1 MRRSIPGVVDAG
13 PGERVVIARWS
24 VPMTIGLV
32 AVTGGILA
40 GWLVAFLGA
49 SGVKE
54 GVTLGVL
61 AALLALPFLV
71 VVRRVPPMLRG
82 MGIEVGDEGVGPFDG
97 RHSTLIPWAD
107 IAGVGFGSDMVSRYG
122 TKRPSA
128 PAFEIYLRHTDAAA
142 RYPGLRSD
150 WRPVRP
156 PAEDLSAGCFSY
168 RLSASATTAE
178 QLEAAV
184 RRHQP
189 DLWRGPFVHDRP
201 NPIGAARSAEPE

>member
-1 MRRSIPGVVDAG
+1 M
-13 PGERVVIARWS
+13 VIARWS
-24 VPMTIGLV
+24 VPLVIGLV
-32 AVTGGILA
+32 VVTGGLLA
-40 GWLVAFLGA
+40 GWLVAFLDA

-54 GVTLGVL
+54 RVTLGVGT
-61 AALLALPFLV
+61 LLFALPFLV

-82 MGIEVGDEGVGPFDG
+82 MGVEVDAEGVRPFDG
-97 RHSTLIPWAD
+97 RRSTLIPWSD
-107 IAGVGFGSDMVSRYG
+107 IAGVGLGSDMVSRYG
-122 TKRPSA
+122 IKRPSA
-128 PAFEIYLRHTDAAA
+128 PAFEIYVRHTDAAA

-189 DLWRGPFVHDRP
+189 DLWRGPFVHGRID
-201 NPIGAARSAEPE
+201 PIGAARSAEPE